1 LNYQIQKTAITSD
14 EIEKCI
20 AILAQLNSDTDQ
32 ILISQR
38 TTNGFNQSGWNV
50 FSDLIVTSFLN
61 AKDGKLVAK
70 RKKKSKIEPQGRKP
84 EFGLHVKRLFYSTKA
99 FALMIWQAKNN

>member
-1 LNYQIQKTAITSD
+1 MIELPDTKTAITSE

-38 TTNGFNQSGWNV
+38 TTNGFNQSGWSIFRPDRDE
-50 FSDLIVTSFLN
+50 FSK
-61 AKDGKLVAK
+61 KDGKLVAK
-70 RKKKSKIEPQGRKP
+70 RKRKA
-84 EFGLHVKRLFYSTKA
+84 R
-99 FALMIWQAKNN
+99 

>member
-1 LNYQIQKTAITSD
+1 MIELPDTKTAITSE

-50 FSDLIVTSFLN
+50 FQT
-61 AKDGKLVAK
+61 
-70 RKKKSKIEPQGRKP
+70 
-84 EFGLHVKRLFYSTKA
+84 
-99 FALMIWQAKNN
+99 